1 MATSSSKGY
10 DPNIQAKANS
20 PLAQSLQR
28 MASDTKALADYLGCS
43 VQAINQ
49 YKQGTSFPKTENLIK
64 IAEFFGISVDYL
76 LGLTGT
82 PNRDTSIQSVHDATG
97 LSEWAICKLHEMKLK
112 NDETAFVDII
122 SALIEDD
129 NSEFFLAVIRS
140 LVSCIDTEQEK
151 ELIDISID
159 NTPVKLYKGTHL
171 KLLLQTKMIENIS
184 SLSTKLKGRLN

>member
-28 MASDTKALADYLGCS
+28 MASDTKALADYLGCT

-64 IAEFFGISVDYL
+64 IADFLGVSVDYL
-76 LGLTGT
+76 LGQTGV
-82 PNRDTSIQSVHDATG
+82 PNRDTSIQSVHDNTG
-97 LSEWAICKLHEMKLK
+97 LSAGSICKLHDLNER
-112 NDETAFVDII
+112 NEETSFVDII
-122 SALIEDD
+122 SLLLEDE
-129 NSEFFLAVIRS
+129 NAEFFLLIIKE
-140 LVSCIDTEQEK
+140 LLSCIDTDSEK
-151 ELIDISID
+151 ELIDISIGD
-159 NTPVKLYKGTHL
+159 IQSKLYKGTHL